1 MNRTALKPLL
11 GLAAVIAVAIVAIVV
26 VPALV
31 PDLDDLNPFG
41 TETKDRSQPTLLRSL
56 ESLSEYRAATA
67 NYQQVIDIERDVGIL
82 PSFLAGEKAL
92 LIAAGSVDAAVN
104 FSGLGPR
111 SVRVSEDRSEVAVTL
126 PAPRLSEARVDLQRS
141 RVVETDRG
149 LINRFGDLLADDANE
164 ERDLLLLAER
174 RIERAAQENPELL
187 RLAERNTRAMLTGML
202 RGLGFEQIT
211 IRFLPPAAR

>member
-1 MNRTALKPLL
+1 MHRRAPKALIALAAA
-11 GLAAVIAVAIVAIVV
+11 LAAVIAAIVV

-31 PDLDDLNPFG
+31 PDLGDLNPFG

-67 NYQQVIDIERDVGIL
+67 NYQQMIDIERDVGLL
-82 PSFLAGEKAL
+82 PSFLAGEKLL

-111 SVRVSEDRSEVAVTL
+111 SVRVSEDRREVAVTL
-126 PAPRLSEARVDLQRS
+126 PAPRLSEARVDLERS

-149 LINRFGDLLADDANE
+149 LVNRVGDLLDDDANE

-174 RIERAAQENPELL
+174 RIERAAHENPELL

-202 RGLGFEQIT
+202 RGLGFERIT
-211 IRFLPPAAR
+211 IRFLPPPAR

>member
-1 MNRTALKPLL
+1 MHRRAPKALIAAI
-11 GLAAVIAVAIVAIVV
+11 AAVIAVIVV

-31 PDLDDLNPFG
+31 PDLGDLNPFG

-67 NYQQVIDIERDVGIL
+67 NYQQVIDIERDVALL

-92 LIAAGSVDAAVN
+92 LIAAGSVDAAVD

-111 SVRVSEDRSEVAVTL
+111 SIQVSQDRSAVTVTL
-126 PAPRLSEARVDLQRS
+126 PSPRLSEARVDLERS
-141 RVVETDRG
+141 RVIETDRG
-149 LINRFGDLLADDANE
+149 LVNRVGDLLGDDPNE

-174 RIERAAQENPELL
+174 RIERAAHQSPELL
-187 RLAERNTRAMLTGML
+187 RLAEHNTRAMLTGML
-202 RGLGFEQIT
+202 SGLGFERMT